1 VIVAD
6 TNVLAA
12 LVLRGPDARAADA
25 LLRTDQ
31 QWSVPI
37 LWRSE
42 FRSVLAQ
49 YVRSR
54 GLTRAHALA
63 LAEAAEQVVAGREHL
78 VPTDDVLAVILTTP
92 LSAYDAEFVAL
103 ARALGVPL
111 ITWDKAI
118 LRHAPDVARRP
129 DA

>member
-12 LVLRGPDARAADA
+12 LILRGPDARTADA

-49 YVRSR
+49 YVRAR

-92 LSAYDAEFVAL
+92 LSASDAEFVAL

-111 ITWDKAI
+111 FTWDKAM

>member
-12 LVLRGPDARAADA
+12 LILRGPDARTADA

-49 YVRSR
+49 YVRAR

>member
-12 LVLRGPDARAADA
+12 LILRGPDATSADT
-25 LLRTDQ
+25 LLRTDRH
-31 QWSVPI
+31 WTVPI

-54 GLTRAHALA
+54 GLSRAQAVA

-78 VPTDDVLAVILTTP
+78 VPTADVLEVVLSTP

-111 ITWDKAI
+111 FTWDKAI
-118 LRHAPDVARRP
+118 LRHASDVARRP
-129 DA
+129 PA